1 MENKKRLF
9 IFLAFAFG
17 ISWLTALVIFLTGG
31 LVNSPELVPGTGI
44 SLALVLLA
52 SVYMCGPALANI
64 ITRAITKEGTHDLW
78 IRPNFKT
85 GWKYWLAGWFGPG
98 VLTILG
104 AVMFFLIFPD
114 TFDSSLEILKSQLAA
129 NGAPAELINPWQ
141 IVILQTLT
149 AFLIAPLL
157 NAIATFGEEF
167 GWRAYLLPKLRSLGT
182 RKALLLSGVVWGVWH
197 WPVIAMGHNY
207 GLDYPGFP
215 WLGLLAMVWF
225 CVWGGIFIGWLALK
239 SESVWPA
246 VVAHGALNG
255 IAAISLFFIKSTP
268 PMLLGP
274 TPAGV
279 IGVLPFTLVSII
291 ILLTAKDRSAP
302 GVN

>member
-1 MENKKRLF
+1 MENKKRIF
-9 IFLAFAFG
+9 IFIAFAFG

-52 SVYMCGPALANI
+52 SVYMWGPALANI
-64 ITRAITKEGTHDLW
+64 ITRMITREGKQELW
-78 IRPNFKT
+78 IKPNFKT

-104 AVMFFLIFPD
+104 AALFFLLFPG
-114 TFDSSLEILKSQLAA
+114 TFDSSLDVLKSQLAA
-129 NGAPAELINPWQ
+129 NGTPAELISPWQ
-141 IVILQTLT
+141 IVILQTLA

-167 GWRAYLLPKLRSLGT
+167 GWRAYLLPKLRSLGA
-182 RKALLLSGVVWGVWH
+182 RKALLLSGAIWGVWH

-215 WLGLLAMVWF
+215 WLGLLAMLWF
-225 CVWGGIFIGWLALK
+225 CISGGVFIGWLALK

-255 IAAISLFFIKSTP
+255 IAALSLFFINSSP

-279 IGVLPFTLVSII
+279 IGVLPFTLVSIL
-291 ILLTAKDRSAP
+291 ILKSVRD
-302 GVN
+302 